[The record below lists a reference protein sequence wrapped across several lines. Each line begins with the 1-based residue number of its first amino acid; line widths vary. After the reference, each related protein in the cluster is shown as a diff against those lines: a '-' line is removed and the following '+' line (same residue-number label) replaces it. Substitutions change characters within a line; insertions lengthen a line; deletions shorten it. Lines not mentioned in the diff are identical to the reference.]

1 MKVMNY
7 LLQEDDAREDDYAV
21 GVSFSLSEGD
31 NLRAR
36 SWAEGGLRKFPLSPM
51 LTPLYI
57 EALRLSGERDLAQN
71 VIENSLST
79 SIAENPNF
87 SLQQGIFYFELG
99 RYEDAKEVF
108 ESLTDMD
115 EWPGVV
121 EEASLYLQSIETT
134 LSASGG
140 LFD

>member
-1 MKVMNY
+1 
-7 LLQEDDAREDDYAV
+7 
-21 GVSFSLSEGD
+21 
-31 NLRAR
+31 
-36 SWAEGGLRKFPLSPM
+36 M

-79 SIAENPNF
+79 PIAENPNF
-87 SLQQGIFYFELG
+87 SLQQGILYFELA
-99 RYEDAKEVF
+99 RYQEAKEVF
-108 ESLTDMD
+108 ESLMDMD